1 MALENRAEAGRL
13 LAGHLRDFSQVSDEE
28 VVATLREARR
38 PRVAT
43 GTSA

>member
-1 MALENRAEAGRL
+1 MAFENRAEIGD
-13 LAGHLRDFSQVSDEE
+13 HFRDFSQVSDEE

-38 PRVAT
+38 PRVST